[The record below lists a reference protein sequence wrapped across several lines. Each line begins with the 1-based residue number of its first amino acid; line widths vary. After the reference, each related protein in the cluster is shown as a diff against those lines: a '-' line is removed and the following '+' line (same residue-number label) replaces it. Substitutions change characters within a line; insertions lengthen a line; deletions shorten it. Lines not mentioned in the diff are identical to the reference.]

1 MGAKHTKRHISIDIE
16 TFSSE
21 ELPSVGVY
29 KYTEAEDF
37 EVLLFAYSIDGGE
50 VEVVDLASGEK
61 LSEDIVM
68 MLTSTNVIKHAY
80 NAQFERICLSRHLN
94 IKLPPHSWRCTQVLA
109 SMHGLPGHL
118 AEVGPALGIVN
129 QKHSYGKALIQ
140 YFCKPVTP
148 TKVNHMRTRNLPH
161 HDPDKWALFKEYCA
175 QDVRAEM
182 EIADKLNQQGIV
194 LYTNDLNEQDVYT
207 LDQMINDIGVG
218 VQMDLVSN
226 VIDYHQQ
233 YVSELM
239 ESAKELS
246 GLDNPKS
253 NAQIK
258 GWLAERDVEVDS
270 LNKESVSKLME
281 EDLDDDVSAMLV
293 MRKEFSKTSMAKYDT
308 LLRATCK
315 DSRIRGVLQYY
326 GANRTGRWAGRLVQV
341 QNLPRNYLK
350 ELDAV
355 RQLVIKDD
363 FESLNMIYDQLT
375 DILSQLIRTTL
386 IPSRNTKFIIAD
398 YRAIEANVIA
408 WLANEPWRREVF
420 AGHGK
425 IYEASASQ
433 MFKIPLENIT
443 KDLRQSGKVAE
454 LACIAEGQLVLTDQ
468 GLVPIQNIT
477 LKHKVWD
484 GQNFVRHQGLL
495 YKGEKEVITYDGL
508 TATADHEV
516 FVEGQQRAIPFGDAA
531 SGTQRLHR
539 PKTPRA
545 NLWARRDYQCA
556 TTLHKTKTSNPLR
569 SDKVPFLRLRAMDL
583 FKQSSAGKNKGLSGL
598 LQTPTDPAMAGSE
611 TDCSQATLRES
622 ERSGIPKLRRPWDK
636 IRVRERITGGTLD
649 IREFASHR
657 SNAGAGQNQQR
668 WSLRSWK
675 YTLGASESKP
685 KQSANNKNTGMV
697 SGRLALLL
705 QRCFKIYP
713 GRQVEGRH
721 TGVGKTGCCGKTQ
734 ELATNRK
741 MVRVYDILNAGPRHR
756 FTVSGVLVHNCGYG
770 GGPQALV
777 SMGALRMGLKEED
790 LPGLIRKWRKAN
802 PNIVALWKNTEEAV
816 IQAVM
821 TGREVK
827 LSELHKQTPAD
838 LRFFVKNDN
847 LYIVLP
853 SGRKMVYRGIRVTES
868 AEGRFTIDY
877 WGVNQTTR
885 KWSLTRTYSGKLVE
899 NIIQGIARDCLAHTL
914 LQLDE
919 HLFTIVFH
927 VHDEVICETDDPDNT
942 VEKMKRIMAQEI
954 PWAKGLTLKAEA
966 YHSDYYVKD

>member
-1 MGAKHTKRHISIDIE
+1 MGAKHTTRHLSIDLE
-16 TFSSE
+16 TYSSE
-21 ELPSVGVY
+21 DLQSVGLY
-29 KYTEAEDF
+29 KYCESPDF
-37 EVLLFAYSIDGGE
+37 QVLLFAYSINGGE
-50 VEVVDLASGEK
+50 VEVLDLASGDS
-61 LSEDIVM
+61 LDDDMIW
-68 MLTSTNVIKHAY
+68 MLTSPNVLKHAY
-80 NAQFERICLSRHLN
+80 NAQFERVCLSRHLGFQ
-94 IKLPPHSWRCTQVLA
+94 LPADQWRCTQVLA

-118 AEVGPALGIVN
+118 AEVGPALGITN
-129 QKHSYGKALIQ
+129 EKHSYGKALIQ
-140 YFCKPVTP
+140 YFSKPVTP

-161 HDPDKWALFKEYCA
+161 HDPDKWALFKDYCA

-182 EIADKLNQQGIV
+182 EIADRLNAQGID
-194 LYTNDLNEQDVYT
+194 LYTDDLNEQHLYT
-207 LDQMINDIGVG
+207 LDQIINDRGIR
-218 VQMDLVSN
+218 VQMDLVQN
-226 VIDYHQQ
+226 VINYHQH
-233 YVSELM
+233 YTNELM
-239 ESAKELS
+239 ESAKELT

-253 NAQIK
+253 NAQVK
-258 GWLAERDVEVDS
+258 GWLAQRDVEVGS
-270 LNKESVSKLME
+270 LNKESVEKLME
-281 EDLDDDVSAMLV
+281 EDLDDDVSAMLN
-293 MRKEFSKTSMAKYDT
+293 MRKELSKTSMAKYDT
-308 LLRATCK
+308 LYRATCN
-315 DSRIRGVLQYY
+315 DGRIRGVLQYY
-326 GANRTGRWAGRLVQV
+326 GANRSGRWAGRLVQV

-386 IPSRNTKFIIAD
+386 IPGKGRKFAIAD
-398 YRAIEANVIA
+398 YSAIEARVIA

-468 GLVPIQNIT
+468 GLVPIQHIT

-495 YKGEKEVITYDGL
+495 YKGKKEVITYDGL
-508 TATADHEV
+508 TATPDHRV
-516 FVEGQQRAIPFGDAA
+516 FVEGQQREIPFGDAA
-531 SGTQRLHR
+531 SGIHRLHR
-539 PKTPRA
+539 PKTPRTSVR
-545 NLWARRDYQCA
+545 ARGDHQCS
-556 TTLHKTKTSNPLR
+556 TTLHETETQNPLR
-569 SDKVPFLRLRAMDL
+569 ADKVPVLRLRTMDKL
-583 FKQSSAGKNKGLSGL
+583 EQSSKRKNPRMPSMFKAS
-598 LQTPTDPAMAGSE
+598 TNSTMAGSA
-611 TDCSQATLRES
+611 TDCGQTTLREYK
-622 ERSGIPKLRRPWDK
+622 RSGISELRRPRDK
-636 IRVRERITGGTLD
+636 IRVRERIAGGTLYVG
-649 IREFASHR
+649 EFSSHR
-657 SNAGAGQNQQR
+657 PSAGAGQNRQR

-685 KQSANNKNTGMV
+685 RQSADNKNTGMV
-697 SGRLALLL
+697 SGRLALRIH
-705 QRCFKIYP
+705 RCFKIYQ

-741 MVRVYDILNAGPRHR
+741 MVRVYDILNAGPKHR

-777 SMGALRMGLKEED
+777 SMGALKMGLLEQD

-827 LSELHKQTPAD
+827 LSDLHKQTPAD

-868 AEGRFTIDY
+868 ADGRFAIDY